1 MSSVNAVQTLTRYKA
16 WANKTL
22 FSKLFSTP
30 DIEKIKDIQAIIS
43 TLNHAYVVD
52 CIFKAHLEKVPHSF
66 TDVNTSPLP
75 SLSQLNNSFSA
86 IDKWYVDYTDAISDS
101 ELYERLEFQF
111 TSGEKASML
120 RSEIIFHVINHGT
133 YHRGNVGVL
142 LQQNSISPDKD
153 VITDFLRSEYV

>member
-75 SLSQLNNSFSA
+75 SLSQLITLFQQLISGTSITQMQSLIVNYTSA
-86 IDKWYVDYTDAISDS
+86 LSSNLQV
-101 ELYERLEFQF
+101 
-111 TSGEKASML
+111 EKRHQCYA
-120 RSEIIFHVINHGT
+120 V
-133 YHRGNVGVL
+133 
-142 LQQNSISPDKD
+142 K
-153 VITDFLRSEYV
+153 